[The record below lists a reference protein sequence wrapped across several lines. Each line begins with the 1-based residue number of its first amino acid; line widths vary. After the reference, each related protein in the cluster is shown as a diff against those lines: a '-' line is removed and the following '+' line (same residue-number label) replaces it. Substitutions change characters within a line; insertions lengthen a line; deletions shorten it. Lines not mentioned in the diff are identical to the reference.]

1 MNIEFVDTYLT
12 QLIIVQELH
21 NELFQLGKIMMTEAS
36 ETIDILSHLGL
47 SDDDKLYILAVSAKG
62 IRISEELV
70 PICSEIEDYLHE
82 NETEIECSDF
92 CIVVK
97 SLTEGTRNIRSK
109 IQIIKYIHSSYI
121 DGLDYDSLNEMD
133 TLRRYFS
140 SPDHNYYTDISIVND
155 SIVISNKN
163 ISNKL
168 VYDLDIPKIRLSDEL
183 PDDEISIPKSLA
195 LMGIKLFRTVSNDFY
210 LSPPLQKG
218 IFDFCTKYY
227 FHKKVVK
234 NKKYMKYVINTYSD
248 ILMSCI
254 KSKDMNKFQENNM
267 ILLGLC
273 NVIEYPD
280 LYEKIHKKVRHDLT

>member
-1 MNIEFVDTYLT
+1 MNVEFAETYLT

-21 NELFQLGKIMMTEAS
+21 NELFQLHKILMTETN

-47 SDDDKLYILAVSAKG
+47 SDDDKLYILAVSGKG
-62 IRISEELV
+62 IRISEELA
-70 PICSEIEDYLHE
+70 PICLEIEDHLHKS
-82 NETEIECSDF
+82 ETEIECNDF
-92 CIVVK
+92 RTVVK
-97 SLTEGTRNIRSK
+97 SLTEGTRSIRSK
-109 IQIIKYIHSSYI
+109 IQIIKYIQSSYI

-140 SPDHNYYTDISIVND
+140 SPDHNSYTDISIVND
-155 SIVISNKN
+155 SIIITNKN

-227 FHKKVVK
+227 FREKVVK
-234 NKKYMKYVINTYSD
+234 NRKYMKYVINTYSD

-273 NVIEYPD
+273 KVIEYPD